1 MTWPD
6 GRTVAFT
13 PRLLRRIMSGLYS
26 LRTFKFPAFGHG
38 VFENHQTY
46 STNGSQTGVNADYI
60 PNVFSVI
67 LTPLLSNR

>member
-1 MTWPD
+1 
-6 GRTVAFT
+6 
-13 PRLLRRIMSGLYS
+13 MSGLYS